1 MSKQRPTIDL
11 GMTGYEELFMND
23 QQRADNRK
31 PKVEEV
37 PISELF
43 SFKDHPFKVK
53 EDEELERLKESIRES
68 GVLVPA
74 LARPRDGGGYEL
86 VSGHRRMAACKA
98 LGFETMP
105 VIIRDLTDEEA
116 IITMVDAN
124 LQREHILPS
133 EKAFAYKM
141 KMEAFERKLGRPE
154 NVGQVV
160 PHYKGRRTTEII
172 GDAGGDS
179 YKQVQRYIRLTN
191 LIPKLLDLVDK
202 GSIALT
208 TAVELSYL
216 KPHEQ
221 EWVQDAIE
229 YEECTPSLS
238 QAGRLKK
245 ASQERTLTKEDVL
258 FLMQEEKPN
267 QRAAIKISRSE
278 LDKYFPKYYT
288 DEQIKTEIMKSL
300 DDRKKQRLREN
311 RDAR

>member
-1 MSKQRPTIDL
+1 
-11 GMTGYEELFMND
+11 MND
-23 QQRADNRK
+23 QQRAENKK

-37 PISELF
+37 PITELF

-53 EDEELERLKESIRES
+53 EDEELERLKESVRES

-98 LGFETMP
+98 LGLETMP

-124 LQREHILPS
+124 LHREHILPS

-141 KMEAFERKLGRPE
+141 KMEALKNRGKRTD
-154 NVGQVV
+154 VTSSQVAT
-160 PHYKGRRTTEII
+160 KFDAASEI
-172 GDAGGDS
+172 GKPSGESRD
-179 YKQVQRYIRLTN
+179 QVFRYIRLTN

-216 KPHEQ
+216 KPYEQ

-258 FLMQEEKPN
+258 FLMQEKKPN
-267 QRAAIKISRSE
+267 QRAVIKISRSE
-278 LDKYFPKYYT
+278 LDSYFPKDYT
-288 DEQIKTEIMKSL
+288 DEQIKMAILKSL
-300 DDRKKQRLREN
+300 DDQRRERLRRE
-311 RDAR
+311 RDSR

>member
-23 QQRADNRK
+23 QQRAENKK

-37 PISELF
+37 PITELF

-53 EDEELERLKESIRES
+53 EDEELERLKESVRES

-98 LGFETMP
+98 LGLETMP

-124 LQREHILPS
+124 LHREHILPS

-141 KMEAFERKLGRPE
+141 KMEALKNRGKRTD
-154 NVGQVV
+154 VTSSQVAT
-160 PHYKGRRTTEII
+160 KFDAASEI
-172 GDAGGDS
+172 GKPSGESRD
-179 YKQVQRYIRLTN
+179 QVFRYIRLTN

-202 GSIALT
+202 DSIALT

-216 KPHEQ
+216 KPYEQ

-258 FLMQEEKPN
+258 FLMQEKKPN
-267 QRAAIKISRSE
+267 QRAVIKISRSE
-278 LDKYFPKYYT
+278 LDSYFPKDYT
-288 DEQIKTEIMKSL
+288 DEQIKMAILKSL
-300 DDRKKQRLREN
+300 DDQRRERLRRE
-311 RDAR
+311 RDSR

>member
-1 MSKQRPTIDL
+1 
-11 GMTGYEELFMND
+11 MND
-23 QQRADNRK
+23 QQRAENRK

-37 PISELF
+37 PISELLPF
-43 SFKDHPFKVK
+43 RDHPFKVR

-74 LARPRDGGGYEL
+74 LARPRDDGGYEL
-86 VSGHRRMAACKA
+86 ISGHRRMAACKA
-98 LGFETMP
+98 LGLETMP

-141 KMEAFERKLGRPE
+141 KMEALNHQGTSRQVGEKWSVSQISNKGKDSER
-154 NVGQVV
+154 QI
-160 PHYKGRRTTEII
+160 H
-172 GDAGGDS
+172 
-179 YKQVQRYIRLTN
+179 RYIRLTN

-267 QRAAIKISRSE
+267 QRAIIKISRSE
-278 LDKYFPKYYT
+278 LDRYFPKDYT
-288 DEQIKTEIMKSL
+288 DEQIKEAILKSL
-300 DDRKKQRLREN
+300 DNQRRERLRRE
-311 RDAR
+311 RDSR

>member
-98 LGFETMP
+98 LGLETMP

-141 KMEAFERKLGRPE
+141 KMEAFKSQGKRTDLTSYQ
-154 NVGQVV
+154 VGTKFDAAQEVAKGSKDSRVQVF
-160 PHYKGRRTTEII
+160 
-172 GDAGGDS
+172 
-179 YKQVQRYIRLTN
+179 RYIRLTN
-191 LIPKLLDLVDK
+191 LLPKLLDLVDK

-258 FLMQEEKPN
+258 FLMQEKKPN
-267 QRAAIKISRSE
+267 QRAVIKIARSE
-278 LDKYFPKYYT
+278 LGRYFPKDYT

-300 DDRKKQRLREN
+300 DNQRRERLRRE
-311 RDAR
+311 RDSR